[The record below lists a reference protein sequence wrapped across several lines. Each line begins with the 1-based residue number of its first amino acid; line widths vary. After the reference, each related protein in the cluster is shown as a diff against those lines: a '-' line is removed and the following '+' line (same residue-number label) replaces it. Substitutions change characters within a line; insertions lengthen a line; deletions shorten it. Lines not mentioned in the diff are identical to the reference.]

1 MKLEVGRTY
10 RARNGELWKVVNKYT
25 SSRYPFIAMTLDES
39 EENCYTENGQSLIDV
54 NSLRD
59 LVIEVGGDDHRD
71 LVALW
76 KDDK

>member
-10 RARNGELWKVVNKYT
+10 RARNGELWKVVNKYI